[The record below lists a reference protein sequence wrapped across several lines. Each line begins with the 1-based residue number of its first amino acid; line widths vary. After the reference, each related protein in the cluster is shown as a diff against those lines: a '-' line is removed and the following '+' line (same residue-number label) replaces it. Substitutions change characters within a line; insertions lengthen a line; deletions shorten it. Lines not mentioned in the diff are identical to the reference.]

1 MAHSLEIR
9 TPFIDLGIFRCL
21 LSLSQRNN
29 HPTKINMAQTPSKVI
44 PRELMT
50 RPKTGFFIPVYD
62 WFLEE
67 CKSEKNEKGARG
79 WAKALYKQMN
89 NI

>member
-1 MAHSLEIR
+1 
-9 TPFIDLGIFRCL
+9 
-21 LSLSQRNN
+21 
-29 HPTKINMAQTPSKVI
+29 MAQTPSKVI